1 MNLQRPVAPLPHSLQ
16 DKPPG
21 STKKILCI
29 AETLKPV
36 QGERPPL
43 HTQRRILPGSELFCS
58 AGMQP
63 CTSHGFCPLASHF
76 HLFCLSGIP
85 GSHSLIPRTCSQREA
100 APREASSRAKPFP
113 KTPEGHRKSTPSSA
127 PAHDPLRDKK
137 KPNWARVLL
146 ENLGLVLSAAWM
158 TILSNCDSPGH
169 SLPLSRGSLL

>member
-16 DKPPG
+16 DKTPG

-29 AETLKPV
+29 AEALKPV

-43 HTQRRILPGSELFCS
+43 HTQGRILPWSELLCS

-63 CTSHGFCPLASHF
+63 TTSHGFCPLASHF
-76 HLFCLSGIP
+76 HLFCLSETAS
-85 GSHSLIPRTCSQREA
+85 SHSLILRTCSQRETSQ
-100 APREASSRAKPFP
+100 RGFLWGKPFP
-113 KTPEGHRKSTPSSA
+113 KTPERHRRSTPSSA

-158 TILSNCDSPGH
+158 TILSNHDSPGH
-169 SLPLSRGSLL
+169 SLPLSRDSL